1 LDYKRFAVYFHSCLL
16 AMLVDR
22 GFDSDMLFAA
32 RAKMARRLDKLT
44 QSGTPLFLL
53 EHANQAARTTQELLQ
68 SRMRDI
74 EEKQRR
80 LPSWAPNTLKPS
92 GDTILSLKSS
102 KKYMRQKLSRTS
114 VHPRA
119 PPPFT
124 PPSLLR
130 LRSADLDAYAN
141 GHLKE
146 KIERSGAV
154 ALADFE
160 RAVRDHS
167 DSWVTRALTKAQ
179 LRVNACEMLIS
190 CLVQYEA
197 ASHVHY
203 LHDRLDQ
210 STAVLIMVELW
221 AAIDRIALQHC
232 PMLAEYSPELP
243 TNFLEPLL
251 LRSHEDIARAGIIEA
266 QLRSRNEACTRGSV
280 FTSDT
285 FATRSYSQSAP
296 LKALKQQIE
305 TAAQARRDTKIA
317 ELNEMNSRYRQLE
330 TRAASMEHQ
339 DVWVPSKGRYS
350 HKQKRCPR
358 CVVERQMNMDISI
371 HEWPLPANQSQ
382 AQVVVFE
389 LMCPPIFAI
398 WRSATYMLVSS
409 LGLPQRQLLNPQ
421 VHAQLHNHPDL
432 GTFGTFHLASRISLA
447 SSTKSFAKSHY
458 AKKAIPARQ
467 DDVCVSSAMQ
477 FELYDG
483 VHDTW
488 ASGPFTGTN
497 VSNHGTLELATD
509 SPYRYLQYS
518 VAGTSHSTNRV
529 LAEQSE
535 CPTSMTVHEHV
546 AFGSLRSGP
555 LLQWLNI
562 LRELHAGSLTL
573 NREEVHTLISQ
584 AAWQIG
590 PSLVSAEADSHR
602 AWHVDL
608 QDQEFGLRLS
618 ESCIQILRGVQ
629 DNWTESGTVRVIG
642 ESRQKPNS
650 HC

>member
-1 LDYKRFAVYFHSCLL
+1 LDYKGFMVYFHGSLL
-16 AMLVDR
+16 ALLVER
-22 GFDSDMLFAA
+22 GFDSDLLFAA
-32 RAKMARRLDKLT
+32 RAKMARRLDKLA
-44 QSGTPLFLL
+44 QSDEPSFLL
-53 EHANQAARTTQELLQ
+53 EHAHQTARTTQELLQ
-68 SRMRDI
+68 RRMRDI
-74 EEKQRR
+74 EEEQRR
-80 LPSWAPNTLKPS
+80 LPSWAPHTLKPS
-92 GDTILSLKSS
+92 RDAVLSLRSS
-102 KKYMRQKLSRTS
+102 QKYLRQKLSRAPIR
-114 VHPRA
+114 PRP

-124 PPSLLR
+124 PPSLVR
-130 LRSADLDAYAN
+130 LISTDLEVYAN
-141 GHLKE
+141 DQLKE
-146 KIERSGAV
+146 EIERSGV
-154 ALADFE
+154 IALADFE
-160 RAVRDHS
+160 RAVRDHA
-167 DSWVTRALTKAQ
+167 DSWMERFLFNAD
-179 LRVNACEMLIS
+179 LRVSACEILVS

-197 ASHVHY
+197 ASKVHY

-210 STAVLIMVELW
+210 STAVLTMIELW
-221 AAIDRIALQHC
+221 AAIDRIAVQHC

-251 LRSHEDIARAGIIEA
+251 LRSHEDIARASIIEA
-266 QLRSRNEACTRGSV
+266 QLRFRNEACTRGSV

-296 LKALKQQIE
+296 LKALKQRIE
-305 TAAQARRDTKIA
+305 IAAQARRDTKIA
-317 ELNEMNSRYRQLE
+317 ELSEMNSRYRQLE
-330 TRAASMEHQ
+330 TQAAGIEHE

-358 CVVERQMNMDISI
+358 CIVERQMNMTIAI

-389 LMCPPIFAI
+389 LMCPPVFAI

-409 LGLPQRQLLNPQ
+409 LGLPERQHLHPE
-421 VHAQLHNHPDL
+421 VYAQLHNHPDL
-432 GTFGTFHLASRISLA
+432 ATFGTFHPGSRISLA
-447 SSTKSFAKSHY
+447 SSTKSFARSHY
-458 AKKAIPARQ
+458 ANKTIPARQ
-467 DDVCVSSAMQ
+467 DAVCVASAMQ
-477 FELYDG
+477 YQLYD
-483 VHDTW
+483 VTHDTW

-497 VSNHGTLELATD
+497 VSKDGTLELATD

-518 VAGTSHSTNRV
+518 VTGTSHSTNRV

-535 CPTSMTVHEHV
+535 CPISMTVHEHM

-562 LRELHAGSLTL
+562 LRELHGGSLTL

-590 PSLVSAEADSHR
+590 PSLVSAGAYSHR

-629 DNWTESGTVRVIG
+629 DNWTESGSVRVLG
-642 ESRQKPNS
+642 KSNEKHESQ
-650 HC
+650 C